1 MYITSDADMGF
12 MRPFGTQQALERRR
26 YKAMELLQAGL
37 TMNAVARRM
46 NTTVTSVFRWKSAYK
61 QGSDK
66 ALAAKPV
73 PGRPRKLVDNERKR
87 LLDILLQGALAYGF
101 PNDLWTLK
109 RIARV
114 IRKEFEVEYHPGH
127 VWKLL
132 RGLGWSCQVP
142 ERRSIQRDEQAIEDW
157 KKNKWPYIK
166 KSRKTWCPSRVPR
179 RKRVPS
185 HSHAP

>member
-1 MYITSDADMGF
+1 MYITSNVDTGF
-12 MRPFGTQQALERRR
+12 MRPFGSQKALERRR
-26 YKAMELLQAGL
+26 HKAMELLQAGL
-37 TMNAVARRM
+37 TLKEAARRL

-61 QGSDK
+61 RGSDE

-73 PGRPRKLVDNERKR
+73 SGRPRKLDDNERKR
-87 LLDILLQGALAYGF
+87 LLEILLQGALGYGF

-114 IRKEFEVEYHPGH
+114 IREEFGVEYHPGH

-142 ERRSIQRDEQAIEDW
+142 ERRSIQRNEQAIEDW
-157 KKNKWPYIK
+157 KKNK
-166 KSRKTWCPSRVPR
+166 
-179 RKRVPS
+179 
-185 HSHAP
+185 